1 MYQQILT
8 PRATPVVTPE
18 QLAAF
23 GRFDVPDQYDMS
35 SPPNVTDDYALL
47 EEMIEAATDAVETLA
62 AVACIS
68 EEILLTFDFFP
79 GQQDPRQLYNYQI
92 GYAYDWT
99 PWWWYGF
106 PSADSIELVRRPVL
120 DGTAGSPP
128 THPAPVV
135 NYMDVDGNMQ
145 VMDPTTYDVF
155 ANKITLLP
163 GAFWPRA
170 AARRQDVVR
179 VDYWTGYSET
189 PDGVPAKLKQAI
201 KFLANWWH
209 ENRLAVGTEPT
220 FEVMNTLYMLLQEFR
235 TGRIPR

>member
-1 MYQQILT
+1 MYQEILT
-8 PRATPVVTPE
+8 PRSTPVITPE

-23 GRFDVPDQYDMS
+23 GRFDVPDEYDTS
-35 SPPNVTDDYALL
+35 SPPNVTEDYQYLL
-47 EEMIEAATDAVETLA
+47 DSIEAATDAVETLA

-128 THPAPVV
+128 AHPAPVV
-135 NYMDVDGNMQ
+135 TYMDVDGDMQ
-145 VMDPTTYDVF
+145 TMDPTIYDVF

-163 GAFWPRA
+163 GEFWPRA
-170 AARRQDVVR
+170 AARRQDVIR
-179 VDYWTGYSET
+179 VDYWCGYSET
-189 PDGVPAKLKQAI
+189 PEGVPAKLRQAI

-220 FEVMNTLYMLLQEFR
+220 TEVMFTLNSLLAEYR
-235 TGRIPR
+235 SVRIPR